1 MLEVERKIRR
11 SGVVHLAGVDELV
24 RGHMLADAT
33 AVIGTIDLVLG
44 DVDR

>member
-1 MLEVERKIRR
+1 MLFR
-11 SGVVHLAGVDELV
+11 SHTAGIPHLAATSEMC
-24 RGHMLADAT
+24 RGHMLADVT